1 MPDWPLACPCCHLPL
16 SPSGRQWQCD
26 RRHSFDLARR
36 GYLNLLPVQQKK
48 STSPGDNE
56 TLVDSR
62 HRFLEAGHYMP
73 ILEALGHLPAIREA
87 SGIAM
92 DAGCGEGWYTA
103 GMQAASQA
111 HWIGLD
117 ISRVA
122 VRQACRRGAEIR
134 WLVASNQRPP
144 VVPGAL
150 SLVTCIFSLIAPEAF
165 STSLKPG
172 GLLVTVTPGSRHLE
186 GLRQQLYE
194 NVRPFDTGKHHALLV
209 PYFRLLARVP
219 VAFDL
224 CLDDRDS
231 IMSLAQMTPHFW
243 RAPRMAREA
252 LAERDRLSTLVDVTI
267 EVWQKC

>member
-26 RRHSFDLARR
+26 RRHSFDLSRH
-36 GYLNLLPVQQKK
+36 GYLNLLQVQQKK
-48 STSPGDNE
+48 STCPGDNE
-56 TLVDSR
+56 MLVDTR

-73 ILEALGHLPAIREA
+73 ILEALGDLPAIREA
-87 SGIAM
+87 SGVAM

-103 GMQAASQA
+103 GMRAVSQA
-111 HWIGLD
+111 RWIGLD

-122 VRQACRRGAEIR
+122 VRRACRRTTDIM

-144 VVPGAL
+144 VVPGTL
-150 SLVTCIFSLIAPEAF
+150 SIVTCIFSLIAQKAF
-165 STSLKPG
+165 STSLKPD
-172 GLLVTVTPGSRHLE
+172 GLLVTVTPGNRHLE
-186 GLRQQLYE
+186 GLRQHLYE
-194 NVRPFDTGKHHALLV
+194 NVRPFDACKHHASLA
-209 PYFRLLARVP
+209 PCFRLIARVP

-231 IMSLAQMTPHFW
+231 IMSLAKMTPHFW

-252 LAERDRLSTLVDVTI
+252 LAGRDQLNTLVEVAI